1 MAETVA
7 CPNCARACRVDRPD
21 ADGRLVCSACAT
33 IFLPT
38 SGAERPAT
46 ISLVSLGD
54 VAIDADE
61 TTAPTAVPVATN
73 LGAAGLNVSVTLAP
87 SEATSPTTAVTSRK
101 TVGEL
106 LRDGH
111 GDKYVV
117 DTELGRGGMGMVMRV
132 VDRDLHRDVAMKVL
146 LNDQGDRDRRR
157 FITEAQITG
166 QLEHPNIVPV
176 HDIGVDGNGRLYFT
190 MKLVRGRS
198 LGDVIDLVR
207 RGDPSVAEFT
217 RFRLLRI
224 FIHVCNAAAFAHA
237 RGVVHRDLKPSNV
250 MLGDF
255 GEVLVADWGL
265 ARVLPEHRRAS
276 SRERGVQEAEEAAK
290 PADAIAPAAFGDIE
304 DRLATVVQSFR
315 RPASSAQGQETVQGT
330 VEGTPAYMPP
340 EQARGDLDQI
350 DERSDIY
357 ALGAILYEI
366 LTYSPP
372 VWGRSVDEVL
382 DNVVNHRITPPGAR
396 APEQDIPLDLSA
408 IALKALSA
416 EPEHRYQRAADL
428 RRDIEA
434 HLEHRSVS
442 ARDES
447 AVEMLGKLLRRNS
460 TATLVGLI
468 SLSILAV
475 VLVVSFRTIQRERDA
490 ARQRGAELA
499 SSMRQLE
506 EQKQG
511 RGAEKKL
518 AAPALVAKARQHA
531 ASKEWVEATDN
542 VELALRFSPELAAA
556 HLLRGQLL
564 VHERQW
570 VAASR
575 SLSEYLQLSPGDEDA
590 RQEDARQLAGLCDEA
605 AGGETSMIV
614 TAIADR
620 LVRMGLGP
628 LAEDLFAR
636 GLERVEVYRKQLELA
651 YPGCT
656 QRGFWADKDG
666 MLYLDGLRERQ
677 DVVDLSPLSG
687 MPIVRL
693 RLQRTKVID
702 LAPLRG
708 MPLTDLDLSGTE
720 VRDLGPLA
728 GAPLISLNISG
739 TRVEDLAALS
749 GIALEDID
757 LSQTRISSLQALQGA
772 PLRVLRANRS
782 DVSDI
787 GPLQGAPLHELDL
800 SKTAV
805 SDLSALG
812 GSKISTLRLSGTR
825 VQDLGPLAGVPLT
838 RLAID
843 GTPVTDLAPL
853 AGAPLRQLQLAS
865 CQVAVLKP
873 LTGMALSELD
883 LTGLPVAD
891 LSPLAGMPLA
901 SLTLTGT
908 GVTDL
913 GPLRRLRITSLNLS
927 NTKVSD
933 LRPLASLPIT
943 SLDLAQTP
951 VSELGPLASCPLQS
965 LVLDGI
971 PAEDLKPLAKTPLRE
986 LRMLGARATDLTP
999 LADTPLERLV
1009 FSMGPGIA
1017 GLRQL
1022 RTLPTLRQIGTSWEG
1037 GWQRVPAAKDF
1048 WPRIDGK

>member
-7 CPNCARACRVDRPD
+7 CPNCARACRADRPD
-21 ADGRLVCSACAT
+21 AEGRLVCSACAT
-33 IFLPT
+33 VFSPAT
-38 SGAERPAT
+38 SEEARPAT
-46 ISLVSLGD
+46 ISLVSLGNI
-54 VAIDADE
+54 AIDADE
-61 TTAPTAVPVATN
+61 TAVPTAVPVATN
-73 LGAAGLNVSVTLAP
+73 LGAAGLHVSVTLAP
-87 SEATSPTTAVTSRK
+87 SEAANPTTAITTRK

-198 LGDVIDLVR
+198 LGDIIDLVR

-265 ARVLPEHRRAS
+265 ARVLPEQRRAS
-276 SRERGVQEAEEAAK
+276 ARERSTQVEPQATK
-290 PADAIAPAAFGDIE
+290 PAETAMPPAFGDIE

-315 RPASSAQGQETVQGT
+315 RPAAGKTGQETVQGT

-366 LTYSPP
+366 LTFSPP

-416 EPEHRYQRAADL
+416 QPEHRYQRAADM

-447 AVEMLGKLLRRNS
+447 ALEMLGKLLRRNS

-475 VLVVSFRTIQRERDA
+475 VLVFSFRTIQRERDA

-542 VELALRFSPELAAA
+542 VELALRFSPDLAAA

-570 VAASR
+570 GAASR
-575 SLSEYLQLSPGDEDA
+575 SLSEYLLLSPGD
-590 RQEDARQLAGLCDEA
+590 EDARQLAGLCDEA
-605 AGGETSMIV
+605 SGGETSVVV

-677 DVVDLSPLSG
+677 DVIDLSALSG

-708 MPLTDLDLSGTE
+708 MPLTDLDVSGTE
-720 VRDLGPLA
+720 VRDLGPLQ

-739 TRVEDLAALS
+739 TRVEDLGPLS
-749 GIALEDID
+749 GIALEDLD
-757 LSQTRISSLQALQGA
+757 LSQTRIVSLQALQGA
-772 PLRVLRANRS
+772 PLRVLRAGRS

-787 GPLQGAPLHELDL
+787 AALHGAPLHELDL

-805 SDLSALG
+805 MDLAALS
-812 GSKISTLRLSGTR
+812 GSRISTLRLSGTR

-843 GTPVTDLAPL
+843 STPVADLAPL

-865 CQVAVLKP
+865 CQVAVLRP

-913 GPLRRLRITSLNLS
+913 APLRRLRITALNLS

-933 LRPLASLPIT
+933 LRPLASLPLT

-951 VSELGPLASCPLQS
+951 VSELGPLAACPLQS
-965 LVLDGI
+965 LVIDGI
-971 PAEDLKPLAKTPLRE
+971 PAEDLKPLAKAPLRE
-986 LRMLGARATDLTP
+986 LRMLGASATDLSP

-1009 FSMGPGIA
+1009 FSLTPGIS
-1017 GLRQL
+1017 GLNKL
-1022 RTLPTLRQIGTSWEG
+1022 RTLPNLRQIGTTWDG
-1037 GWQRVPAAKDF
+1037 AWPRVPTAKDF
-1048 WPRIDGK
+1048 WARIDRK